1 MNLNSVRAEV
11 AQLMQHPRANLLATL
26 LGVMILLWGAMSWWH
41 WQTSMQQALMQAT
54 KQQEQLQLI
63 ISQLPSSVALV
74 VGSDAMM
81 ATLSHHPLPS
91 SLQGK
96 VVDIRIVNE
105 QLKGQINQANA
116 IELFNWLSQLSQ
128 SGLLVSQLKIAR
140 TELGLISGSIV
151 W

>member
-1 MNLNSVRAEV
+1 MSLNNVRAEV
-11 AQLMQHPRANLLATL
+11 AQLMQHPRATLLATL
-26 LGVMILLWGAMSWWH
+26 LSLMLLFWGAMSWWH
-41 WQTSMQQALMQAT
+41 WQTIMQQALMQAT

-63 ISQLPSSVALV
+63 ISQLPSNTALV

-81 ATLSHHPLPS
+81 ATLSHYPLPS

-96 VVDIRIVNE
+96 VIDIRIVNE

-116 IELFNWLSQLSQ
+116 SELFNWLSQLSQ
-128 SGLLVSQLKIAR
+128 SGLLVSQLEITR
-140 TELGLISGSIV
+140 TELGLVSGSIV